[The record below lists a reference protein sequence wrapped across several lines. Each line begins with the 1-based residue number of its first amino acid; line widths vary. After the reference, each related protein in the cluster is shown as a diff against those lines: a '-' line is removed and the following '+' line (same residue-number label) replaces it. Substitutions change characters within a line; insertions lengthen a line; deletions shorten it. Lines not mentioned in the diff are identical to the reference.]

1 MPPSPPPPGLIETR
15 QEIVSID
22 GAPFACLVAGGC
34 GFHHELFMTP
44 VLTTI
49 SNTSG
54 NPGDT
59 LTLHGHGFSTTAADN
74 TVTVGGEPCAVTA
87 AAQDTSYSAP
97 ACPVGACSA
106 ARDLVELNCTL
117 PPHDAFAP
125 HAVSVTVTGYGAAPA
140 LAAATVSYT
149 VRLASVSPLSGS
161 LGGGTTLTL
170 TGDGLS
176 QLSSDVAVVV
186 GGVGCRVA
194 TATYNQV
201 TCVTGAHMTAATH
214 DIVLSVRGVGAVCTG
229 AACSFE
235 YSTAATPT
243 LTSSSWAANNAGSD
257 SWTLSLGGSGF
268 GAAPVVTVGST
279 VCNVSAGVTDT
290 ALQCTLT
297 PPMGGLQTIQLW
309 RADWGWATGTQQVTG
324 ASLSVSSLSPTS
336 VGVAGGSDVVISG
349 QGFADASSSRVTVC
363 GETCAVTAASATS
376 LTCTA
381 PSRLVHATGLKTL
394 KLRATAEATLDA
406 ASGYAP
412 PGSDALNASLVLRTA
427 AVVGLQFGGL
437 TSTNLPRGAR
447 VRKANLRVVPHAASR
462 QGSVAVDV
470 RASIACAAHAAPLSS
485 AALAATNSTADAK
498 VAWDVRPWT
507 LGFPTDES
515 PDLSSLISPLVAAD
529 VSNCSLVLTLV
540 VTEATGTL
548 GQNEPRPQ
556 P

>member
-1 MPPSPPPPGLIETR
+1 MPPSPPPPGPIETR
-15 QEIVSID
+15 QETVSI
-22 GAPFACLVAGGC
+22 GGTPFACLVAGGC
-34 GFHHELFMTP
+34 SFHHKLFMTP

-49 SNTSG
+49 STTSA

-59 LTLHGHGFSTTAADN
+59 LTLHGHGFSTTAAEN

-87 AAQDTSYSAP
+87 AAQDASYSAP

-106 ARDLVELNCTL
+106 ARDLVQLSCTL

-125 HAVSVTVTGYGAAPA
+125 HAVSVTVAGYGAAPA

-149 VRLASVSPLSGS
+149 VTLASVSPLIGS

-186 GGVGCRVA
+186 GGVGCRVV

-201 TCVTGAHMTAATH
+201 TCVTGTHMIAAMH
-214 DIVLSVRGVGAVCTG
+214 DVSLSVRGVGAVCTN
-229 AACSFE
+229 AACAFE

-243 LTSSSWAANNAGSD
+243 LTSSSWAANTAESD

-268 GAAPVVTVGST
+268 GAAPLVTVGST
-279 VCNVSAGVTDT
+279 ACNASAGVTDT
-290 ALQCTLT
+290 ALQCSLT

-324 ASLSVSSLSPTS
+324 ASLLVSGLSPTS

-363 GETCAVTAASATS
+363 GEACAVTAASATS

-412 PGSDALNASLVLRTA
+412 PGSNAPNATLVLRTA

-470 RASIACAAHAAPLSS
+470 RVSIACPADTGAPLSS
-485 AALAATNSTADAK
+485 AALAAANSTADAK
-498 VAWDVRPWT
+498 MAWDVRPWT

-529 VSNCSLVLTLV
+529 VSNCSLVLTLE

-548 GQNEPRPQ
+548 GRF
-556 P
+556 